1 MGKDLDCVTCGGTV
15 EMFDNVLKF
24 FKEVNIVLKTN
35 GRFIVSMT
43 NPYSLPRILQNILF
57 SKSMFSESKGTS
69 EYHRLFFL
77 SSRDLIYLLNHAGF
91 NRVKIYKGAGMNI
104 PKTDIYITC
113 PKGSLCN
120 LDLCS

>member
-1 MGKDLDCVTCGGTV
+1 MKTKQMSDLRLKKMAELAGGDRILDVGFAARPNKYLHGTV
-15 EMFDNVLKF
+15 IGFD
-24 FKEVNIVLKTN
+24 I
-35 GRFIVSMT
+35 
-43 NPYSLPRILQNILF
+43 RILQNILF

-104 PKTDIYITC
+104 PKTDIYITL
-113 PKGSLCN
+113 PQRESVQ
-120 LDLCS
+120 S